1 VNKSDSD
8 DFVEAVEPQA
18 SAPIVAFTTP
28 QIPVVANQALDPS
41 VESHEPLA
49 ATCSTAPVPAIVPRR
64 QTNLGQFFRSTTRE
78 EHIEQMRREFQICR
92 EEAEE
97 TARLHEEDRKLTE
110 LEKQARIRE
119 GNRVRKQ
126 AQRAREKMAVC
137 AMLL

>member
-1 VNKSDSD
+1 VNESDSD

-49 ATCSTAPVPAIVPRR
+49 ATCSTAPVPAIVPR
-64 QTNLGQFFRSTTRE
+64 QTNLGQFFRSTTQE
-78 EHIEQMRREFQICR
+78 EHIEQMRREFQIRR

-126 AQRAREKMAVC
+126 AQRAREKTAVR